1 MHEDEIQEFPDLGAL
16 SDAEL
21 KSLVR
26 EYEADEARLSYRR
39 RLLQG
44 KIDILRAE
52 NVNRLRKHH
61 QGEDA

>member
-16 SDAEL
+16 SDEGL
-21 KSLVR
+21 KALIR
-26 EYEADEARLSYRR
+26 DCEADELRLSYRR

-52 NVNRLRKHH
+52 NVSRLRKHH
-61 QGEDA
+61 QGEDT

>member
-1 MHEDEIQEFPDLGAL
+1 MHDDEIKEFPDLGAL
-16 SDAEL
+16 SDEEL
-21 KSLVR
+21 KALVR
-26 EYEADEARLSYRR
+26 EYEADERRMSYRR

-52 NVNRLRKHH
+52 NVSRLRKQH

>member
-1 MHEDEIQEFPDLGAL
+1 MPEDEIQEFPDLGAL
-16 SDAEL
+16 SDEEL
-21 KSLVR
+21 RALVR
-26 EYEADEARLSYRR
+26 EYEADEMRLSYRR

-52 NVNRLRKHH
+52 NVSRLRKHH

>member
-1 MHEDEIQEFPDLGAL
+1 MHEDEIQQFPDLGAL
-16 SDAEL
+16 SDEEL
-21 KSLVR
+21 KALIR
-26 EYEADEARLSYRR
+26 AYEVDELRLSYRR

-52 NVNRLRKHH
+52 NVNRLRHQH